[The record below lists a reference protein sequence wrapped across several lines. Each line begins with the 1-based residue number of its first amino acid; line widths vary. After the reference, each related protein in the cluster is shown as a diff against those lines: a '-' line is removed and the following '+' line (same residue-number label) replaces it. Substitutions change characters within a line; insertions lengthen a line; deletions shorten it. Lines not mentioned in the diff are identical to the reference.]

1 MEGLNK
7 VFNYNGTPIT
17 FKKGDNLF
25 INATEMAKPFG
36 KFPWKWLELPS
47 TKAYIK
53 AISENR
59 SLAENQLIISVR
71 GGNNPELRGNWFHED
86 LALEFARWLSP
97 EFAIWCNDRIKEL
110 ITTGYT
116 KLDTISRKDLARML
130 LEAEEEKERLA
141 EQSRIQ
147 KEKLQLAAP
156 KVEYYDTVLQSQST
170 YNTNQIAKE
179 LGMSAVTLNRKLREF
194 GVQYK
199 QGGTWLLYHKYQ
211 NKDLT
216 KTKTHIYIDAD
227 GEQHTRM
234 RTVWTEKGRKFIH
247 DLFKNNK

>member
-17 FKKGDNLF
+17 FKKGNNLF
-25 INATEMAKPFG
+25 VNATEMAKAFG
-36 KFPWKWLELPS
+36 KRVNDFLRLK
-47 TKAYIK
+47 TTNDYIQVVS
-53 AISENR
+53 ADTGIPAS
-59 SLAENQLIISVR
+59 ALIQIVK
-71 GGNNPELRGNWFHED
+71 GGDYEQGTWMHED
-86 LALEFARWLSP
+86 IALEFARWLSP
-97 EFAIWCNDRIKEL
+97 KFGKWCNDRIKEL

-130 LEAEEEKERLA
+130 LEAEEEKERLE

-179 LGMSAVTLNRKLREF
+179 LGMSAVTLNRKLKEF
-194 GVQYK
+194 GIQYK

-211 NKDLT
+211 NKNLT